1 MTEKTAENG
10 GTNDVE
16 KLQDTNRQAT
26 EEDEVYSDDDE
37 KG

>member
-10 GTNDVE
+10 GTNDV
-16 KLQDTNRQAT
+16 DTNPQAT
-26 EEDEVYSDDDE
+26 EEEEVCSDDDE